1 MSHYTPTALLA
12 SINSPADLK
21 GLSIDQLKQLCGEI
35 REYLITVI
43 GDVGGHFASS
53 LGAVELTVALHH
65 LYDTPKD
72 KIVWD
77 VGHQGYV
84 HKILTGRRDRLHT
97 IRQFD
102 GISGFLKRTE
112 SEYDVFGAGH
122 ASTAISAA
130 LGVAAARDRKG
141 EKFKVVAVV
150 GDGGMTGGLS
160 FEGLNNAGA
169 MKTDFTVVLNDN
181 RMSISKNVG
190 ALSSY
195 LARVITDPLYNRIK
209 GEIWN
214 AMEHAP
220 YTNQLRSFAHR
231 IEDSLRNLVVPGTF
245 FEDLGFK
252 YIGPID
258 GHNIDDVV
266 KILGRAKSFSE
277 PVLLHVITR
286 KGCGHQSAEADPIK
300 WHGVKARPKPKST
313 SDNAPKKAPNY
324 QDVFGE
330 TLVQLA
336 ERDERIVAVTAAMCT
351 GTGLVPF
358 SEKLP
363 QRFYDVG
370 IAEGHGVTFAGGLA
384 TEGYRPVC
392 AIYSTF
398 LQRAFDHIVHDIA
411 IQHLPVVFCLDR
423 AGLAGE
429 DGPTHHGN
437 LDLAY
442 LSCIPEM
449 VVAAPKDGNELRNL
463 MYTAI
468 AYDKGPF
475 AIRYPKDSSWRYDSS
490 ARFSPIPIGKWE
502 ILRPGSDAC
511 ILAVGSMVKSAM
523 EVADRFA
530 DKGVNLQ
537 IVNARFVKPLDDT
550 LLEQIAAQHK
560 LVVTMEEGVER
571 GGFGQAIAHYMRD
584 TLDST
589 IPVRVIAIKDEL
601 IPHGPRARLLEYAG
615 LSVDQLTERV
625 RAALEK
631 ARSKGNGTGSQ
642 SSVDVVRIASEAAST
657 NSMAYWSK

>member
-1 MSHYTPTALLA
+1 MSEYKAPELLA
-12 SINSPADLK
+12 TIDSPADMK
-21 GLSIDQLKQLCGEI
+21 GLTLDQLKQLCREI

-65 LYDTPKD
+65 LYDTPRD

-84 HKILTGRRDRLHT
+84 HKILTGRRDQLPT
-97 IRQFD
+97 IRHYG
-102 GISGFLKRTE
+102 GISGFLKRGE

-130 LGVAAARDRKG
+130 LGVAAARDQKQ
-141 EKFKVVAVV
+141 EDFKVVAVV

-169 MKTDFTVVLNDN
+169 VKRDFTVILNDN
-181 RMSISKNVG
+181 RMSISENVG
-190 ALSSY
+190 ALSRY
-195 LARVITDPLYNRIK
+195 LADMLTDPLYNRIK
-209 GEIWN
+209 GEIWD

-220 YTNQLRSFAHR
+220 FTKQLRGFAHR
-231 IEDSLRNLVVPGTF
+231 LEESLRNLIVPGTF

-258 GHNIDDVV
+258 GHNIEDVV
-266 KILGRAKSFSE
+266 RILGRAKEFNE
-277 PVLLHVITR
+277 PVLLHVITC
-286 KGCGHQSAEADPIK
+286 KGRGHVSAEADPIK
-300 WHGVKARPKPKST
+300 WHGVKAKAKPVKEGT
-313 SDNAPKKAPNY
+313 VPVKKAPNY

-336 ERDERIVAVTAAMCT
+336 KRDPRVVAITAAMST
-351 GTGLVPF
+351 GTGLVQF
-358 SEKLP
+358 SEELP
-363 QRFYDVG
+363 NRFYDVG
-370 IAEGHGVTFAGGLA
+370 IAEGHGVTFAAGMA

-398 LQRAFDHIVHDIA
+398 LQRAFDHIVHDAA
-411 IQHLPVVFCLDR
+411 IQHLPVIFCLDR

-449 VVAAPKDGNELRNL
+449 VVTAPKDGNELRNL
-463 MYTAI
+463 LYTAL

-475 AIRYPKDSSWRYDSS
+475 AIRYPKDSSWKYDSA

-502 ILRPGSDAC
+502 IVRPGSDGC
-511 ILAVGSMVKSAM
+511 IFAVGSMVKSAM
-523 EVADRFA
+523 EVAERFA
-530 DKGVNLQ
+530 DEGINIKV
-537 IVNARFVKPLDDT
+537 VNARFVKPLDET
-550 LLEQIAAQHK
+550 LLEQIAAQHPI
-560 LVVTMEEGVER
+560 VITMEEGIER
-571 GGFGQAIAHYMRD
+571 GGFGQAVSHHLREK
-584 TLDST
+584 LNST
-589 IPVRVIAIKDEL
+589 IPVSVMAIDDCL
-601 IPHGPRARLLEYAG
+601 LPHGPRAKLLDLAG
-615 LSVDQLTERV
+615 LSVEKLIERV
-625 RAALEK
+625 RKAYARAGVRKMKAAV
-631 ARSKGNGTGSQ
+631 GNGITTSRISRVNPSPSSARGS
-642 SSVDVVRIASEAAST
+642 
-657 NSMAYWSK
+657 K